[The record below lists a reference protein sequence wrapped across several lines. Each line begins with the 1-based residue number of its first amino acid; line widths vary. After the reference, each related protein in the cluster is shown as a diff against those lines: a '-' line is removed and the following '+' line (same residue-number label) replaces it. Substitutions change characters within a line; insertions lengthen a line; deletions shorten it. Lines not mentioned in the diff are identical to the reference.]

1 MSYTHRFSGTPS
13 SWGLW
18 VGWFIVWSCAYGV
31 VLRSAAIAQKPQ
43 GHAQTGLATQAR
55 RPYRTLAGIYTGK
68 TYVMTNPTNGV
79 IEEAV
84 VIRTA
89 PQTEHHLPLVWLR
102 FPDGTV
108 VRYAADRVQLLNR
121 SIDEMEYLQMIHRDV
136 QDAIRDRLRM
146 DVSRVPIVVLDGR
159 NWASDPALPNRVL
172 GPFMTEWF
180 RRGDNYEPLRKGVFL
195 PGFAHSGRAV
205 VHRGEGAFDEKT
217 VTHQLVHVLSA
228 SFRKQAITADCNPLV
243 EGITEYFTYQVAT
256 PNWGRTPDPKE
267 ISYGPLKTA
276 QPLIAQIGEERMKAL
291 FFDRGHHSFDDLRK
305 LLDKQKPGRLM
316 EICAQLDRAEHRF
329 KTSDSTGPTLP

>member
-1 MSYTHRFSGTPS
+1 MGYAHKLI
-13 SWGLW
+13 GLLASRGPW
-18 VGWFIVWSCAYGV
+18 IWWFIVLTCAHGAF
-31 VLRSAAIAQKPQ
+31 LQGAATAEKSQGQPQ
-43 GHAQTGLATQAR
+43 GSLVTQAR

-68 TYVMTNPTNGV
+68 TYAMTNPTNGGT
-79 IEEAV
+79 EEAV

-89 PQTEHHLPLVWLR
+89 PQTEHHLPQVWLR
-102 FPDGTV
+102 FADGTV

-121 SIDEMEYLQMIHRDV
+121 SIDEIEYLRMIHRDV
-136 QDAIRDRLRM
+136 VDAIADRLRM

-159 NWASDPALPNRVL
+159 NWASDPTLPNRVL

-291 FFDRGHHSFDDLRK
+291 FFDPGHHSFDDLRK

-316 EICAQLDRAEHRF
+316 DICAQLDRAEHRF